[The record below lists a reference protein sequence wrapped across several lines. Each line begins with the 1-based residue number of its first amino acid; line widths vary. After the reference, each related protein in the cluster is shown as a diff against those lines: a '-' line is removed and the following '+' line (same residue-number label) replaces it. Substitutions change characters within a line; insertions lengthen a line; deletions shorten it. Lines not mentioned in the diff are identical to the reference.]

1 MKILLAST
9 SRLALP
15 TLELLEKSSHQIL
28 GILTKP
34 EKPSGRGMESKA
46 QELVSEL
53 DGLHQ
58 IFTVANQEELA
69 ETLRRVKA
77 DLVVAI
83 SFGMLVKQESLVLP
97 KHGWINLHFS
107 LLPKF
112 RGAAPVQRAI
122 LAGENSSG
130 VTVFALDEGMDT
142 GAIYST
148 RELPIAD
155 MNSGAA
161 LEVMARIGS
170 EAVLEAIELISKN
183 SQPIA
188 QSGEPTLAKKISP
201 EELRISF
208 DCKVEQIER
217 QIRAFAP
224 KPGAWAMFK
233 GNRVKFLA
241 AQVRR
246 GASGSIGEVINVS
259 PLLVAAKDG
268 ALLIGSLQEA
278 GKRIM
283 TSEEWA
289 RGVRLQVGEKFE

>member
-83 SFGMLVKQESLVLP
+83 SFGM
-97 KHGWINLHFS
+97 
-107 LLPKF
+107 
-112 RGAAPVQRAI
+112 
-122 LAGENSSG
+122 
-130 VTVFALDEGMDT
+130 
-142 GAIYST
+142 
-148 RELPIAD
+148 
-155 MNSGAA
+155 
-161 LEVMARIGS
+161 
-170 EAVLEAIELISKN
+170 
-183 SQPIA
+183 
-188 QSGEPTLAKKISP
+188 PTLAKKISP
-201 EELRISF
+201 DELRISF
-208 DCKVEQIER
+208 DRKVDQIER

-241 AQVRR
+241 AQVRLS
-246 GASGSIGEVINVS
+246 ASGSIGEVINVS

>member
-1 MKILLAST
+1 
-9 SRLALP
+9 
-15 TLELLEKSSHQIL
+15 
-28 GILTKP
+28 
-34 EKPSGRGMESKA
+34 
-46 QELVSEL
+46 
-53 DGLHQ
+53 
-58 IFTVANQEELA
+58 
-69 ETLRRVKA
+69 
-77 DLVVAI
+77 
-83 SFGMLVKQESLVLP
+83 
-97 KHGWINLHFS
+97 
-107 LLPKF
+107 
-112 RGAAPVQRAI
+112 
-122 LAGENSSG
+122 
-130 VTVFALDEGMDT
+130 MDT

-148 RELPIAD
+148 RELSIAD

-188 QSGEPTLAKKISP
+188 QGGEPTLAKKISP
-201 EELRISF
+201 DELRISF
-208 DCKVEQIER
+208 YRKVDQIER

-233 GNRVKFLA
+233 GNRVKSLA
-241 AQVRR
+241 AQVRP
-246 GASGSIGEVINVS
+246 GANGSIGEVINVS